1 MSIGPETPTDQ
12 GNGRPI
18 RSPIEPDD
26 TLEEPNDPYKSFRQ
40 ELAQEEALL
49 TVTGKTL
56 RLTNHAID
64 KLRQG
69 GFTGDQLR
77 TAVRQGTT
85 AVVNYRGRS
94 RSIYYNV
101 QAIMCVAVVEDRVVT
116 IIKMDARRATKK
128 GLPVR

>member
-1 MSIGPETPTDQ
+1 MSIGPEKPTDQ

-18 RSPIEPDD
+18 RSPIEPDG
-26 TLEEPNDPYKSFRQ
+26 TPEEPNDPYTSFRQ
-40 ELAQEEALL
+40 ELAQEGPLL
-49 TVTGKTL
+49 TITGKTL

-77 TAVRQGTT
+77 AAVRHGIT
-85 AVVNYRGRS
+85 AVVNYQGRS
-94 RSIYYNV
+94 QSVYYNV
-101 QAIMCVAVVEDRVVT
+101 QARMYVAVVEDRIVT
-116 IIKMDARRATKK
+116 IIKMDARRAAKK

>member
-69 GFTGDQLR
+69 GFTGNQLR
-77 TAVRQGTT
+77 AAVQHGIT
-85 AVVNYRGRS
+85 AVVNYRGRRQS
-94 RSIYYNV
+94 VYYNV
-101 QAIMCVAVVEDRVVT
+101 QARMYVAVVEDRIVT
-116 IIKMDARRATKK
+116 TIKMDARRAAKK
-128 GLPVR
+128 GIPVR

>member
-1 MSIGPETPTDQ
+1 MSIGPEKPTDQ

-18 RSPIEPDD
+18 RSPIDPDD
-26 TLEEPNDPYKSFRQ
+26 TLEGPNDPYTSFRQ
-40 ELAQEEALL
+40 ELAQEGELL

-77 TAVRQGTT
+77 AAVRHGIT
-85 AVVNYRGRS
+85 AVVNYRGS
-94 RSIYYNV
+94 SQSVYYNV
-101 QAIMCVAVVEDRVVT
+101 QARMYVAVVEDRIVT
-116 IIKMDARRATKK
+116 IIKMDARRAAKK

>member
-1 MSIGPETPTDQ
+1 MSIGPEKPTDQ

-18 RSPIEPDD
+18 RSPIEPDGAPED
-26 TLEEPNDPYKSFRQ
+26 SNDPYTSFRQ
-40 ELAQEEALL
+40 ELAQEGPLL
-49 TVTGKTL
+49 TTTGKTL

-77 TAVRQGTT
+77 ATVRHGIT
-85 AVVNYRGRS
+85 AVVNYQGS
-94 RSIYYNV
+94 SQSVYYNV
-101 QAIMCVAVVEDRVVT
+101 QARMYVAVVEDRIVT
-116 IIKMDARRATKK
+116 IIKMDARRAAKK